1 MATISKEKH
10 HAHELLERLDSSQ
23 LPTAVRF
30 LEFMLLDPLS
40 RALATA
46 PFDDEPLSDAERRA
60 IDEANAWLKHN
71 NPIPH
76 EEVLAEFG
84 LTMKDFE
91 KMGEAPPA
99 KKSPSKTKPRRNG

>member
-46 PFDDEPLSDAERRA
+46 PVDDEPLSEEDREA
-60 IDEANAWLKHN
+60 IARSEAWFRENKGKG
-71 NPIPH
+71 IPF
-76 EEVLAEFG
+76 EDVLADFG
-84 LTMKDFE
+84 LTIDDLHSDLHKRDVQD
-91 KMGEAPPA
+91 
-99 KKSPSKTKPRRNG
+99 